1 LDFETSIRVPQQYV
15 KTRVYSEGL
24 VEETC
29 FLLAEW
35 LASPGVHGSIGFPEV
50 VVPITVLLR
59 KSLKASSS
67 SKVGL
72 AKEQGFVK
80 TLLERVD
87 DSAKWVEQ
95 RRKNV
100 NFAPGMLNE
109 VAKWEKE
116 MRGKVVEEE
125 SPLGKYVK
133 VLRKAREK
141 KRKLLEKARKGEDEF
156 LED

>member
-1 LDFETSIRVPQQYV
+1 MPQQYV

-35 LASPGVHGSIGFPEV
+35 LSSPAVHGSIGFPEV

-67 SKVGL
+67 SKLGL
-72 AKEQGFVK
+72 AKEQGLVK
-80 TLLERVD
+80 TLLERID

-100 NFAPGMLNE
+100 NFAPGMLSE
-109 VAKWEKE
+109 VDKWEQE
-116 MRGKVVEEE
+116 VRGKVEDE

-133 VLRKAREK
+133 VLKKAREK
-141 KRKLLEKARKGEDEF
+141 KRKLLEKARKGEDEV
-156 LED
+156 LEE